1 MHGVNLTPDDL
12 AAAAKCPLFQ
22 GCADDEMIR
31 FFTHC
36 GVNVF
41 SFRTGETLPP
51 QVRANC
57 WGIVISG
64 SVRIFSG
71 SESGG
76 TMLLNVVGSGQPFD
90 ISSLAG
96 CAGSPVM
103 SEVRAAGKCRVAFIG
118 AMDTML
124 LMSEFPKVAANC
136 MAFFCGRIAFLN
148 RKIHTLSRATA
159 EQKLADFLLSE
170 FGVEGE
176 KATVRIKSCVELA
189 VRLNLS
195 RASLYRA
202 LGTLEQ
208 SGMILRSGK
217 LIELMDVPA
226 LQNV

>member
-1 MHGVNLTPDDL
+1 
-12 AAAAKCPLFQ
+12 
-22 GCADDEMIR
+22 
-31 FFTHC
+31 
-36 GVNVF
+36 
-41 SFRTGETLPP
+41 
-51 QVRANC
+51 
-57 WGIVISG
+57 
-64 SVRIFSG
+64 
-71 SESGG
+71 
-76 TMLLNVVGSGQPFD
+76 
-90 ISSLAG
+90 
-96 CAGSPVM
+96 M

>member
-1 MHGVNLTPDDL
+1 M
-12 AAAAKCPLFQ
+12 K
-22 GCADDEMIR
+22 
-31 FFTHC
+31 
-36 GVNVF
+36 
-41 SFRTGETLPP
+41 
-51 QVRANC
+51 
-57 WGIVISG
+57 
-64 SVRIFSG
+64 
-71 SESGG
+71 
-76 TMLLNVVGSGQPFD
+76 
-90 ISSLAG
+90 
-96 CAGSPVM
+96 
-103 SEVRAAGKCRVAFIG
+103 
-118 AMDTML
+118 
-124 LMSEFPKVAANC
+124 
-136 MAFFCGRIAFLN
+136 N

>member
-36 GVNVF
+36 GVKVF

-71 SESGG
+71 SESGSAL
-76 TMLLNVVGSGQPFD
+76 LLNVVGCGDPFD

-96 CAGSPVM
+96 CKKSPVT
-103 SEVRAAGKCRVAFIG
+103 SEVIAAGKCRVAFVG
-118 AMDTML
+118 AMDAMR
-124 LMSEFPKVAANC
+124 LMADYPKVAANC
-136 MAFFCGRIAFLN
+136 MSFFCGRIAFLN

-159 EQKLADFLLSE
+159 EQKLADYLLSE
-170 FGVEGE
+170 FNTDDGFP
-176 KATVRIKSCVELA
+176 AVRVKSCVELA

-202 LGTLEQ
+202 LGLLEQ
-208 SGMILRSGK
+208 SGCISRSGK
-217 LIELMDVPA
+217 LIRLLDVAA
-226 LQNV
+226 LQNT

>member
-1 MHGVNLTPDDL
+1 MNSGKMSVEDY
-12 AAAAKCPLFQ
+12 AAAAGCQLFK
-22 GCADDEMIR
+22 GCADDEIKS
-31 FFTHC
+31 FFDRS
-36 GVNVF
+36 GVNVI
-41 SFRTGETLPP
+41 SFAGGDTVSPEM
-51 QVRANC
+51 RANG
-57 WGIVISG
+57 WAIVISG